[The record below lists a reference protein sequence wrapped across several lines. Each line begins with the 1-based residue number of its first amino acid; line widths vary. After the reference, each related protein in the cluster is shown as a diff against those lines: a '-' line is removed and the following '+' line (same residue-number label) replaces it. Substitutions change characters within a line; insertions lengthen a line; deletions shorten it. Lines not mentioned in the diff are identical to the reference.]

1 MGTDVDRANALR
13 EKGDGELMSL
23 YIKLRDRIDAEA
35 KAFKQEAA
43 KRVALLTQIE
53 GVLLER
59 LQERG
64 TTNTA
69 SQDAVAFIEESTFCG
84 VSDWDALLDYI
95 MSEEQIQFLN
105 HAVNKSAVAEY
116 MRENDGDLPPGVKW
130 TVEKSLK
137 IRRK

>member
-1 MGTDVDRANALR
+1 MGTDVDRANTLR

-105 HAVNKSAVAEY
+105 HAVNKSAVVEY